1 MCCAFT
7 EESADKSKNEY
18 KNKSTHVNIRMIKH
32 EKKYKNQSM
41 ECKIHKAGH
50 EINFFPD
57 SHLAP
62 EFFKVVANS
71 KLLAIF
77 KDKQNLFSPLSAF

>member
-1 MCCAFT
+1 MIWNKNNNFYLILCCAFT

-50 EINFFPD
+50 EINFF
-57 SHLAP
+57 SW
-62 EFFKVVANS
+62 
-71 KLLAIF
+71 
-77 KDKQNLFSPLSAF
+77 

>member
-1 MCCAFT
+1 M
-7 EESADKSKNEY
+7 KR
-18 KNKSTHVNIRMIKH
+18 STKTKAWNAKYIKQGM
-32 EKKYKNQSM
+32 KL
-41 ECKIHKAGH
+41 I
-50 EINFFPD
+50 FFPD